1 LHTLRNWLIGV
12 VGGGVIAA
20 AVLAASEQQRSTSQ
34 TNFKEAQAAAQM
46 QVAMLNEERGLDAY
60 LSSGRSHAL
69 ESLYAAK
76 LSLNA
81 SLDEARRLSADDP
94 LELRAVADQAAAFRQ
109 WNALAATG
117 VARREKTGGDDSTL
131 LEQKRSA
138 VIDRFLGANN
148 SYRARLLVNRQ
159 HEESAAALL
168 PVWLL
173 LALGTLLATT
183 GAVLGRRKR
192 RAASQS
198 LAFAASQARFVEA
211 IQFAENETEAHELLT
226 HHLESTVPESSVIVL
241 NRNNSSDRLEP
252 ARELS
257 AENPIRE
264 PLLAS
269 KPRSCLAVRLSRR
282 YERSEN
288 DAGEAL
294 ACSIC
299 GALSSPSS
307 CQPLLVGG
315 EVIGSVLV
323 AHPQPLDQES
333 DSRLRATVT
342 QAAPVLANLRNLAI
356 AQSRAATD
364 ALTGLPNRR
373 SVDDTLR
380 RLLAQADRTVTPLSV
395 ALLDLDHFKQINDT
409 YGHDRG
415 DDVLAGLA
423 SLLRSE
429 LRASDFAGR
438 SGGEEFVLFLPNT
451 GRDEAVAVAE
461 KLRRNLRRM
470 RVAGISTQITTSI
483 GIATFPDD
491 AATPENLMR
500 TADRA
505 LYSAKQA
512 GRDRVEASA
521 VTPERGALV
530 ELAP

>member
-1 LHTLRNWLIGV
+1 LRNWIVGV
-12 VGGGVIAA
+12 AGGALIAA

-46 QVAMLNEERGLDAY
+46 QVAMLNEERGLDSF
-60 LSSGRSHAL
+60 LSSGRPQAL
-69 ESLYAAK
+69 GLLFDAK
-76 LSLNA
+76 LSLSA
-81 SLDEARRLSADDP
+81 SLSEARRLSADDA
-94 LELRAVADQAAAFRQ
+94 LELRAVSDQAAAFRHWSVMASSAVQ
-109 WNALAATG
+109 
-117 VARREKTGGDDSTL
+117 RREKSGADDSAQ
-131 LEQKRSA
+131 LEQERST
-138 VIDRFLGANN
+138 VIDEFLQANN
-148 SYRARLLVNRQ
+148 VYRARLLVNRL

-173 LALGTLLATT
+173 LALGAMLAAT
-183 GAVLGRRKR
+183 GAVLGSRKR
-192 RAASQS
+192 KSANQAE
-198 LAFAASQARFVEA
+198 AFAATQARFVEA
-211 IQFAENETEAHELLT
+211 IQFAENELEAHELLT
-226 HHLESTVPESSVIVL
+226 DHLETTVPESSVTVL
-241 NRNNSSDRLEP
+241 NRNNSSNRLEP

-257 AENPIRE
+257 NDNPLKE

-282 YERSEN
+282 YERDEN
-288 DAGEAL
+288 VASEAL
-294 ACSIC
+294 GCSIC

-315 EVIGSVLV
+315 EVIGAVLV
-323 AHPQPLDQES
+323 AHRRPLDRES
-333 DSRLRATVT
+333 DDRLRGSVS

-356 AQSRAATD
+356 AESRAATD

-380 RLLAQADRTVTPLSV
+380 RLLAQADRTVTPLSI

-409 YGHDRG
+409 FGHERG

-423 SLLRSE
+423 SLLRSA

-451 GRDEAVAVAE
+451 GRDEAVAVAD
-461 KLRRNLRRM
+461 KLRRNLRRITIT
-470 RVAGISTQITTSI
+470 GIDSQITASI

-491 AATPENLMR
+491 ATTTETLMR
-500 TADRA
+500 SADRA
-505 LYSAKQA
+505 LYTAKQA
-512 GRDRVEASA
+512 GRDRVQASGA
-521 VTPERGALV
+521 TPGRGPLV